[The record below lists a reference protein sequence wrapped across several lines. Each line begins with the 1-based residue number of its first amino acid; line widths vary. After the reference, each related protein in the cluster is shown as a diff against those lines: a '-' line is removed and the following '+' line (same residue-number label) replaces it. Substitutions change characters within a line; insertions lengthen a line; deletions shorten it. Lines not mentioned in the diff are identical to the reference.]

1 MPKGLT
7 IRQEKFCNIYLECGN
22 ASEAYRQAYPNSEK
36 WKDKTVNEAASRLLN
51 ISKVYTRVEEL
62 KTRQAQKSEVKRE
75 EIIELLTNVLRGASI
90 TDSIEKGPGGSRAR
104 TIAKTWAV
112 ERICKMLGYDAPL
125 EAKVKVTGVG
135 LSKEELLSEIE
146 RIRKARSEQ

>member
-62 KTRQAQKSEVKRE
+62 KNRQALKSEVKRE

-112 ERICKMLGYDAPL
+112 ERLCKMLGFDAPL

>member
-75 EIIELLTNVLRGASI
+75 EIIKLLTNVLRGASI